1 MSAAEKILA
10 EKLDELIA
18 EVRALREQSA
28 PTTRA
33 LLTRQDAA
41 RLLGIDRKRI
51 GRLAKAG
58 LIRMTDDGGRL
69 KIAREEVERLARDG
83 IPRERGKVGRPRKP
97 LRNVAEEILRLPI
110 PPNPNAA
117 SAPSAAS
124 RGPRRSGV

>member
-1 MSAAEKILA
+1 MSAAENILA

-18 EVRALREQSA
+18 EVRALREQTA
-28 PTTRA
+28 PATRA

-41 RLLGIDRKRI
+41 RLLGIDRHRL

-83 IPRERGKVGRPRKP
+83 IPREPGKVGRPRKP
-97 LRNVAEEILRLPI
+97 LRNIGAEIRAVPLP
-110 PPNPNAA
+110 A
-117 SAPSAAS
+117 
-124 RGPRRSGV
+124 RRPKV